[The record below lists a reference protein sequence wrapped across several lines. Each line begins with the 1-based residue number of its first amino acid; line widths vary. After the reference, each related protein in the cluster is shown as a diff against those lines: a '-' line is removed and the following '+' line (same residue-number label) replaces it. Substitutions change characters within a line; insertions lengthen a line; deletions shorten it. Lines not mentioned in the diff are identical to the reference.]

1 MKNNTYVYASTL
13 SSKHQVTIPTKVRE
27 LLGAE
32 PGDQVVFVYGENQ
45 EVTLKVRK
53 KDSLLSLFG
62 SMPPKRE
69 QEEMNWEDIR
79 KEAREQWLASKQKK
93 EDERCTF

>member
-1 MKNNTYVYASTL
+1 M
-13 SSKHQVTIPTKVRE
+13 
-27 LLGAE
+27 LGAE
-32 PGDQVVFVYGENQ
+32 PGDQVVFVYGENR

-69 QEEMNWEDIR
+69 QKDMNWEDIR

>member
-1 MKNNTYVYASTL
+1 MENNTYVYASTL

-27 LLGAE
+27 WLGAE

-69 QEEMNWEDIR
+69 QKDMNWEDIR